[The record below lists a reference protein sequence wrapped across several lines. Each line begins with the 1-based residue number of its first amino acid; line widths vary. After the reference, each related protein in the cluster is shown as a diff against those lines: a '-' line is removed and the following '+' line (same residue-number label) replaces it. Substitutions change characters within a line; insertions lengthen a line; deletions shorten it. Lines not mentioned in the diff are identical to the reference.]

1 MPRSPPLIG
10 PRTEVVELAGR
21 MVLPGFH
28 DSHIHPISGGMRALS
43 CSLVEART
51 IDAILA
57 KVRECAREPRSD
69 AQGWLIGA
77 GWDLSLFPAAN
88 PHRSML
94 DAVVPDRPVFL
105 EGADGHSAWVNS
117 RALAIAG
124 IDRSTPDPR
133 NGVIERD
140 RSSGEPSGTLRES
153 AAALVSSR
161 LPPPSAEDRRAGLRH
176 ALQSAASFGITAVID
191 PGVDQDDFDTYQA
204 ADAAGELTARVLACA
219 RPLGGR
225 AGVHGSSSTAESPAA
240 SPRPTP
246 RAARRWAGVAS
257 TRWRS

>member
-1 MPRSPPLIG
+1 
-10 PRTEVVELAGR
+10 

-28 DSHIHPISGGMRALS
+28 DSHLHPISGGMRALS
-43 CSLVEART
+43 CSLVDART

-57 KVRECAREPRSD
+57 KVRECAARPRSD

-88 PHRSML
+88 PHRSLL

-176 ALQSAASFGITAVID
+176 ALQSAASFGITAMID
-191 PGVDQDDFDTYQA
+191 PGVDQDDFDTYQTSRRGGR
-204 ADAAGELTARVLACA
+204 ADRAGARLRQAARV
-219 RPLGGR
+219 R
-225 AGVHGSSSTAESPAA
+225 AGVHGSSRRRSRRPA